1 MKCNTVKKQAKT
13 TLNHL
18 HSWGRIHSEIRAR
31 RDHMVMEGR
40 LKQQKLENRYKLEAR
55 LHDLEVE
62 WSGGPETMDEA
73 LSRIHQREAA
83 ALRRERAM
91 AYAFSHQWRA
101 NSNPNLGVGNHNLS
115 NAYWGWSWTD
125 RWIAARPWESRVPV
139 QLSPKK
145 AQGRETCKSSRTIN
159 FPITKARVS
168 IKTISPSEKAARKA
182 QKLSCEAAEKIATRK
197 VISKAEEAKTKE
209 GAILS

>member
-1 MKCNTVKKQAKT
+1 M
-13 TLNHL
+13 
-18 HSWGRIHSEIRAR
+18 SDR
-31 RDHMVMEGR
+31 
-40 LKQQKLENRYKLEAR
+40 
-55 LHDLEVE
+55 
-62 WSGGPETMDEA
+62 WSGVVDPKQWMKLFREYIREK
-73 LSRIHQREAA
+73 QRHWGGSG
-83 ALRRERAM
+83 LWLMPFLIRYIKLNNSTLLPFRYQTKMFRER
-91 AYAFSHQWRA
+91 FLQWRA
-101 NSNPNLGVGNHNLS
+101 NSIPNLGVGNHNFS

-145 AQGRETCKSSRTIN
+145 AQGRETCKSSRTIS

-182 QKLSCEAAEKIATRK
+182 QKLSREAAEKIATRK